1 MIEILAGDGIEYA
14 FDELNISAKKTYQ
27 GKEDA
32 TSYYEVWELSEEDFK
47 KLSTITEE
55 EWQDDYGWYRY
66 AEGSIMGP
74 TNATFTINRREML
87 AWDGIRRLDLLDQW
101 RGESESTKMI
111 FYHSFKEYEY
121 YFMPRKYRKL
131 TEYLCDELGVSTERN
146 VCALTVDLAKANN
159 MTLAELFKIY
169 EG

>member
-14 FDELNISAKKTYQ
+14 FDELNISARKTYQ

-32 TSYYEVWELSEEDFK
+32 IPYYEVWELSEEDFE
-47 KLSTITEE
+47 KLSAVTEE
-55 EWQDDYGWYRY
+55 EWQDDYGWYRC

-74 TNATFTINRREML
+74 TNTTFTINKREIL
-87 AWDGIRRLDLLDQW
+87 AWDGTRRLDLLDQW
-101 RGESESTKMI
+101 RGENESTKMI
-111 FYHSFKEYEY
+111 FYHSFKEYER

-131 TEYLCDELGVSTERN
+131 TEYLFNELGASTERN

-159 MTLAELFKIY
+159 ITLAELFKIY